1 MQLKGRVV
9 DMAANSGASKKYLVI
24 ILAILV
30 VILSFTLVYIQNTT
44 LANLRVEVEMEEQA
58 LSIAQANLARL
69 MNLRANAAEYEQR
82 LVYAERMIPADA
94 GEEAI
99 LRYFYRLSD
108 EYDIKVVEIRFDNRS
123 VGETFNTM
131 PLVLNLEGNYSNLS
145 RLLRRLR
152 DGDRVFRV
160 NNIQISRTGGS
171 GSDLRLTLA
180 ASAFYKTVE

>member
-1 MQLKGRVV
+1 
-9 DMAANSGASKKYLVI
+9 MAANSGTSKKYLVI

-30 VILSFTLVYIQNTT
+30 VILSFTLVYIQNST
-44 LANLRVEVEMEEQA
+44 LANLRVEVENEEQA

-82 LVYAERMIPADA
+82 LAYAERMIPADA
-94 GEEAI
+94 GEEDI

-108 EYDIKVVEIRFDNRS
+108 EYDVKVLEIRFDNRS
-123 VGETFNTM
+123 IGETFNTM
-131 PLVLNLEGNYSNLS
+131 PLVLNLEGSYSNLS

-152 DGDRVFRV
+152 DGERVFRV

-171 GSDLRLTLA
+171 GSDLRFILA
-180 ASAFYKTVE
+180 ASTFYKTVE

>member
-1 MQLKGRVV
+1 
-9 DMAANSGASKKYLVI
+9 MAANSGASKKYLVI

-30 VILSFTLVYIQNTT
+30 VILSLTLVYIQNST

-69 MNLRANAAEYEQR
+69 MNLRSNAAEYEQR

-123 VGETFNTM
+123 IGETFNTM
-131 PLVLNLEGNYSNLS
+131 LLVLNLEGSYSNLS

-152 DGDRVFRV
+152 DGDRVFRI

-171 GSDLRLTLA
+171 GSDLRFTLA
-180 ASAFYKTVE
+180 ASTFYKTVE

>member
-1 MQLKGRVV
+1 
-9 DMAANSGASKKYLVI
+9 MAAMSGISKKYMVI
-24 ILAILV
+24 ILASLI
-30 VILSFTLVYIQNTT
+30 VILSFTLVYVQNTT
-44 LANLRVEVEMEEQA
+44 LAKLKIEVESEELA
-58 LSIAQANLARL
+58 LSLAQANLARL

-94 GEEAI
+94 GEEGI

-108 EYDIKVVEIRFDNRS
+108 EYDVKVLEIRFDNRF

-152 DGDRVFRV
+152 DGERVFRV
-160 NNIQISRTGGS
+160 NNIQISRSGDS

>member
-1 MQLKGRVV
+1 
-9 DMAANSGASKKYLVI
+9 MAANSGASKKYLVI

-30 VILSFTLVYIQNTT
+30 VVLSFTLVYIQNTT